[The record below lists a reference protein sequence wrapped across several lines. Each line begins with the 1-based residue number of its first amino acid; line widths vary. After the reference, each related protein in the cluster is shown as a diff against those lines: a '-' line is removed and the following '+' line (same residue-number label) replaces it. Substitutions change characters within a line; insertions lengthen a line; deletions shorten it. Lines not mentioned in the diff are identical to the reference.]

1 MTIEKAK
8 EKGYDHRKLTD
19 WFVKPG
25 DDFHYKHQKNEV
37 KHTEE
42 IQLLS
47 FGSGVFTYLNHFQ
60 FYNYPNIRK
69 YCEMLKEDKL
79 PIWRGIRLTKE
90 ERLAR
95 AMVLGIKSGNVNINE
110 IEKRFNINLIKKYN
124 PLLKNLEALGLLEK
138 ENSSIR
144 LTEKGMLFA
153 DEVAVQFITKNMR
166 NKLSGNNDT
175 SEPERNLIESYNF
188 MYDINGLSFLQ

>member
-1 MTIEKAK
+1 
-8 EKGYDHRKLTD
+8 
-19 WFVKPG
+19 
-25 DDFHYKHQKNEV
+25 
-37 KHTEE
+37 
-42 IQLLS
+42 
-47 FGSGVFTYLNHFQ
+47 
-60 FYNYPNIRK
+60 
-69 YCEMLKEDKL
+69 
-79 PIWRGIRLTKE
+79 
-90 ERLAR
+90 
-95 AMVLGIKSGNVNINE
+95 VNINE

-144 LTEKGMLFA
+144 LSEKGMLFA